1 MNRLNISI
9 ALGHIRQMN
18 FCFFVEKNR
27 RGPQIQ
33 RKNSCW
39 VVGGHTKEVSYLLKL
54 GSYPIFYE
62 ITVFSIEKIYIR
74 YRRSK
79 F

>member
-1 MNRLNISI
+1 MNRLNVSI
-9 ALGHIRQMN
+9 VLGHVRPMN
-18 FCFFVEKNR
+18 FCSFAEKNR
-27 RGPQIQ
+27 RDPRSQ

-62 ITVFSIEKIYIR
+62 ITVFSTEMIYIR
-74 YRRSK
+74 
-79 F
+79 

>member
-1 MNRLNISI
+1 MNRLNVNIV
-9 ALGHIRQMN
+9 LGHFRQTD
-18 FCFFVEKNR
+18 FCSFVEKNR
-27 RGPQIQ
+27 RDLQVQ

-62 ITVFSIEKIYIR
+62 MTVFSIEKIYIR
-74 YRRSK
+74 
-79 F
+79 